1 MMYELLSG
9 LLLALGGSVITLGIQ
24 RIIRYV
30 NRPIL
35 EASIVYGNDSGGTS
49 RVLRIKNKGKS
60 VMDGLSVEVDL
71 GYDDYG
77 CEDIVKKGAI
87 NPKSFMDVFIGI

>member
-1 MMYELLSG
+1 MYELLSG

-24 RIIRYV
+24 RIIRCV

-35 EASIVYGNDSGGTS
+35 EASIVYGNDSGGAG

-71 GYDDYG
+71 EERVDQPQEFHGHLHRH
-77 CEDIVKKGAI
+77 
-87 NPKSFMDVFIGI
+87 IGLLL

>member
-1 MMYELLSG
+1 MYELLSG

-24 RIIRYV
+24 RIIRCV

-35 EASIVYGNDSGGTS
+35 EASIVYGNDNGGAG

-77 CEDIVKKGAI
+77 CEDIVKKGSI
-87 NPKSFMDVFIGI
+87 NPKSFMDIFIGI

>member
-1 MMYELLSG
+1 MYELLSG

-35 EASIVYGNDSGGTS
+35 EASIVYGNDSGGAG
-49 RVLRIKNKGKS
+49 RVLTYQKQREV
-60 VMDGLSVEVDL
+60 VMDGLSVEVNL

-87 NPKSFMDVFIGI
+87 NPKSSMDVFIGI

>member
-1 MMYELLSG
+1 MYELLSG

-24 RIIRYV
+24 WIIRYV

-35 EASIVYGNDSGGTS
+35 EASIVCGNDSNQVG
-49 RVLRIKNKGKS
+49 RVLRIKNKGRV
-60 VMDGLSVEVDL
+60 VMEGLSVEVNL

-77 CEDIVKKGAI
+77 CEDIVKNGSI